1 MGTHYFFALP
11 IQPELRQ
18 MLEQVS
24 REIDLD
30 LFKHI
35 VYPEDYHVT
44 LAFLGDAS
52 EEQLS
57 SLHEQLSDVVTTFP
71 PFELKA
77 ERIAAFG
84 REKQPRVLYASVQ
97 INAWLDK
104 LHRAVVHA
112 CSKSGFIVDQREY
125 RPHIT
130 LAKKWRDSNK
140 EITPDWPTL
149 ICDSQEVSCLNLYKV
164 APTEKP
170 RYQVVRTYA
179 FNKL

>member
-1 MGTHYFFALP
+1 MSTHYFIALP
-11 IQPELRQ
+11 IQSHLRQ
-18 MLEQVS
+18 VLEQVS
-24 REIDLD
+24 NDIDLD

-44 LAFLGDAS
+44 VAFLGDAS

-57 SLHEQLSDVVTTFP
+57 SLHDRLCDVVATFL
-71 PFELKA
+71 PFELKPDRVA
-77 ERIAAFG
+77 TFG
-84 REKQPRVLYASVQ
+84 REKQPRVLYVSIQ
-97 INAWLDK
+97 MNEWLDK
-104 LHRAVVHA
+104 LHQAVVHA
-112 CSKSGFIVDQREY
+112 CSNSGFTLDQREF

-140 EITPDWPTL
+140 EIAPDWPTL
-149 ICDSQEVSCLNLYKV
+149 ICDSQEVSCLTLYTV
-164 APTEKP
+164 APSEKP